1 VYATAMN
8 QYVNT
13 NSGPTFAAVYSTG
26 EVYANYSDDRLKDR
40 FGPIEN
46 PIDKLKQLD
55 AFYYQA
61 NELAK
66 KFGYDGDKIEIGLS
80 AQQVRSV
87 LPEVT
92 SLAPFDRNQFTGE
105 SLSGENY
112 ITINYAKLVTLL
124 VAVAQEQQKEIEELK
139 RR

>member
-1 VYATAMN
+1 VYA
-8 QYVNT
+8 Y
-13 NSGPTFAAVYSTG
+13 
-26 EVYANYSDDRLKDR
+26 YSDDRLKDR
-40 FGPIEN
+40 VGPIEN
-46 PIDKLKQLD
+46 AIDKVMKLD

-66 KFGYDGDKIEIGLS
+66 KFGYDGDKLEVGLS
-80 AQQVRSV
+80 AQQTRSIM
-87 LPEVT
+87 PEVT
-92 SLAPFDRNQFTGE
+92 SLAPFDRNQKTGE

-124 VAVAQEQQKEIEELK
+124 VAVAQEQQKQIEELK

>member
-1 VYATAMN
+1 VYA
-8 QYVNT
+8 Y
-13 NSGPTFAAVYSTG
+13 
-26 EVYANYSDDRLKDR
+26 YSDDRLKDR
-40 FGPIEN
+40 VAPIEDA
-46 PIDKLKQLD
+46 ISKVMKLD

-66 KFGYDGDKIEIGLS
+66 SFGYDGDKLEVGLS
-80 AQQVRSV
+80 AQQTRSIM
-87 LPEVT
+87 PEVT
-92 SLAPFDRNQFTGE
+92 SLAPFDRNQETGE

-124 VAVAQEQQKEIEELK
+124 VAGFKEQQKEIEELK